1 MQRLNSTFQVQ
12 GLDRCLLSPDLA
24 LLGPCKM
31 FRPCN
36 MLHLAL
42 LMAAIPCVGAKNDLD
57 QIYLVSN
64 SSISLIGK
72 LVMTVHARK

>member
-12 GLDRCLLSPDLA
+12 GLARCLLSPDLA

-36 MLHLAL
+36 MLHPPNVLAQK
-42 LMAAIPCVGAKNDLD
+42 IDLD